1 MRSVRLGTRRSR
13 LAVMQAETVARLLQG
28 RHPDV
33 DVEIVK
39 VVAEGDED
47 QPTRP
52 GSWGKGAFVRTLQ
65 QKCLDGEIDAAV
77 HSLKDLPLEGP
88 DGLVLASV
96 PLRDDPRDALVS
108 RDRRSLHE
116 LRSGAKVGT
125 SSERRAVQLR
135 ELRPDV
141 EIVELRGNVDT
152 RVRKVLEHSAC
163 DAAVISY
170 AALKRLGLDHLAS
183 EVFDVDRLV
192 PAPGQGAIAVECL
205 AENAE
210 LVELFGTIEDRKARL
225 EVEVERRVARL
236 LGGGCRVPV
245 GVNAMVADGRIR
257 IVAVSTGD
265 RGLRRSNVEGPL
277 DSVDRLIDRIV
288 KEMSGGG

>member
-152 RVRKVLEHSAC
+152 RVRKVLEHNAC

>member
-77 HSLKDLPLEGP
+77 HSLKDLPLEEP
-88 DGLVLASV
+88 NGLVLASV

-152 RVRKVLEHSAC
+152 RVRKVLEHNAC